1 LEEIYAVEL
10 GAVDFAPNGS
20 CRAVRS
26 SRRSGGI
33 YVEDSSVVDT
43 TGKGGR
49 KIRGGGVLATAQLVT
64 DGAVLEH
71 GVLANASLVMVGGV
85 LATAQLRCCGREWR

>member
-10 GAVDFAPNGS
+10 GAVDFTLDGS
-20 CRAVRS
+20 CRAMRS

-33 YVEDSSVVDT
+33 YVVDT

-49 KIRGGGVLATAQLVT
+49 KIRGGGVLATAQLVMG
-64 DGAVLEH
+64 GAVLEH

-85 LATAQLRCCGREWR
+85 LAMAQLRCCDREWR